1 MSVDRVDVIERSY
14 RAFRDDDVEALL
26 ALYHPEAVW
35 DMTHWEG
42 FPDAQAYRGLAG
54 IEEVIRT
61 LRDVFGE
68 LDVRP
73 VQIREAGPN
82 RVLVKGALRIRGRTS
97 GAEVDAPPFA
107 QIIEFRDERIVRVE
121 NYTDVDAARQ
131 AAGLT
136 GL

>member
-54 IEEVIRT
+54 IEEVIRM
-61 LRDVFGE
+61 LRDGRRRGASGR
-68 LDVRP
+68 RP
-73 VQIREAGPN
+73 HRTVARGQADD
-82 RVLVKGALRIRGRTS
+82 GAPLTPPTNTFASPVESYRGT
-97 GAEVDAPPFA
+97 
-107 QIIEFRDERIVRVE
+107 
-121 NYTDVDAARQ
+121 T
-131 AAGLT
+131 
-136 GL
+136 